1 MKKMFSLML
10 AISLLVSLCGCVS
23 DTDVRGDITNTV
35 PKETENS
42 FVLGKTEN
50 NCYQNDYLGI
60 TCTLPSEWEFYTDE
74 QILQINNF
82 AVDFFDEDFAEV
94 LKNATIIYDMYAM
107 NTNDSGNVNVNLEK
121 FSVWQI
127 ATLDLKTSIEK
138 QLPSLETSFS
148 NLGYTNIQTS
158 YQKVTVDGKE
168 YDAAKV
174 TAEINGIKYYG
185 VTFCFK
191 KGIYVANISVSS
203 MYTDKIDTLLS
214 CFTIS

>member
-1 MKKMFSLML
+1 MVSVYMKIERRGVPVKKMFSLML

-107 NTNDSGNVNVNLEK
+107 NTNDSGNV
-121 FSVWQI
+121 
-127 ATLDLKTSIEK
+127 KTSIEK